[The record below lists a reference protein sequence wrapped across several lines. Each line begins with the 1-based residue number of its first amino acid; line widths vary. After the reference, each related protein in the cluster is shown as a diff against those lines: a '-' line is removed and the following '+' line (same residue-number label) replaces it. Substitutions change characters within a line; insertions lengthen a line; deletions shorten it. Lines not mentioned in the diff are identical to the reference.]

1 MSQNKEF
8 YQKDLLD
15 NVVKAVLW
23 TLGIGFILLMFLTI
37 FQCSLK
43 KPSSPV
49 WETDLILPLINKT
62 YDMVTIIE
70 EADESSIYVDSLG
83 QLCFSQEV
91 DLDTTK
97 IEELLTLHH
106 SSYRVKETVGVL
118 KIKSPDPQETEF
130 VLTDVY
136 QGEVGL
142 VPPFSFALYKELE
155 KMNTFS
161 SVTLDQGKAI
171 ISAENHLSLDLD
183 SLKIDLIDDQ
193 SQQIIETVT
202 FPEGLR
208 EGAIDTLEVN
218 LNGKSISNQISYSVQ
233 AHTPGDTIL
242 SLSDKYLKLGF
253 SFSDSVS
260 VREALAQIPEIQIGK
275 TETYVI
281 PTDDVVQRAVVKTGY
296 VALNISNHTH
306 LSSDLRIEMEAFT
319 LEGVPLSTNRFLL
332 PGDSVYV
339 EIPLDG
345 HIFQP
350 ASGRELNVDLYAL
363 TQSTGTQQVW
373 FASSDSIVVKAD
385 LSQLHFRE
393 VTGIVQP
400 SLVHI
405 DSIEKEIDLPQ
416 GFDAAHLPRA
426 SLSLEITNGVNLK
439 GDLRVQ
445 IQGDGSQTIELSGSI
460 DAGSASHPV
469 KTIIIE
475 DDLTHFLNPI
485 PSRITVVGDVSF
497 GDGVTSA
504 TITEEDFVRGKIVIS
519 SPLELILD
527 FTQVQMDEGEDSLGE
542 DERELVCKR
551 LNNTKIISKFEN
563 HLPLEARVELYL
575 KTAPEVYS
583 QPDLLIGPIELNSG
597 EVDEDGKV
605 ITSTFSQDLT
615 QLDKEKLKIFESVPF
630 YVGGKI
636 FFPGTEGE
644 KVKFRAT
651 DYIKVSSY
659 LEIKVRAGE

>member
-281 PTDDVVQRAVVKTGY
+281 PTDDVIQRAVVKTGY

-350 ASGRELNVDLYAL
+350 ESGRELNVDLYAL

-393 VTGIVQP
+393 VTGIV
-400 SLVHI
+400 
-405 DSIEKEIDLPQ
+405 
-416 GFDAAHLPRA
+416 
-426 SLSLEITNGVNLK
+426 
-439 GDLRVQ
+439 
-445 IQGDGSQTIELSGSI
+445 
-460 DAGSASHPV
+460 
-469 KTIIIE
+469 
-475 DDLTHFLNPI
+475 
-485 PSRITVVGDVSF
+485 
-497 GDGVTSA
+497 
-504 TITEEDFVRGKIVIS
+504 
-519 SPLELILD
+519 
-527 FTQVQMDEGEDSLGE
+527 
-542 DERELVCKR
+542 
-551 LNNTKIISKFEN
+551 
-563 HLPLEARVELYL
+563 
-575 KTAPEVYS
+575 
-583 QPDLLIGPIELNSG
+583 
-597 EVDEDGKV
+597 
-605 ITSTFSQDLT
+605 
-615 QLDKEKLKIFESVPF
+615 
-630 YVGGKI
+630 
-636 FFPGTEGE
+636 
-644 KVKFRAT
+644 
-651 DYIKVSSY
+651 
-659 LEIKVRAGE
+659 

>member
-8 YQKDLLD
+8 YQKDILD

-306 LSSDLRIEMEAFT
+306 LSSDLRIKMEAFT

-350 ASGRELNVDLYAL
+350 ESGRELNVDLYAL

-385 LSQLHFRE
+385 LSQLYFRE
-393 VTGIVQP
+393 VTEIVQP